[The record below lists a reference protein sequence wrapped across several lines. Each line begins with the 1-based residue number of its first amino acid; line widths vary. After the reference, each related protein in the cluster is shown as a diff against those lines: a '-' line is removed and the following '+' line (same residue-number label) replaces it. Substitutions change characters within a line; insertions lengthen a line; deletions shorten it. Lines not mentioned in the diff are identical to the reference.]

1 MTASENFL
9 TLFNEKLNDIRDIC
23 SGKNESMMNMDTT
36 MEEKEVIDENQLWNM
51 FEDIKKQVMKLDIAN
66 GALPEI
72 DNYLRDQNN
81 IENDR
86 RWFEGSYYICKRC
99 NTKEYGDTMFRSH
112 LRKEHQL
119 SVKETRNLS
128 EFYTHFKQ
136 LNISC
141 KLCHLSLKHDYS
153 TLSQHIKS
161 QHFMSI
167 VDYETKYVTGS
178 SKPSEEAE
186 SSTATLEESSIPM
199 LENEASAPEP
209 GNIPCPE
216 PQVRPMLRILSPSL
230 INGKVEECLLS
241 SKSQTTSLT
250 DQSDSSNLGLE
261 ITGEVNTP
269 TEQQEVVAVKR
280 EPMEHIPRPRSL
292 FYCPFKSVE
301 NPGEDCKYSTTKQ
314 GFLNNDVTNHITKVH
329 KLTAKELKGKC
340 KFRKVKVERE

>member
-1 MTASENFL
+1 MSSTENFL
-9 TLFNEKLNDIRDIC
+9 TLLNEKLNDIRDIC

-51 FEDIKKQVMKLDIAN
+51 FEDIKKQVIKLDIAN
-66 GALPEI
+66 GALSEI
-72 DNYLRDQNN
+72 DNHLRGQKN

-112 LRKEHQL
+112 LKKEHRL
-119 SVKETRNLS
+119 PVKETRNLS

-167 VDYETKYVTGS
+167 VDYETKYVTGGS
-178 SKPSEEAE
+178 QPSEEAE
-186 SSTATLEESSIPM
+186 SSTATLEELSTPM
-199 LENEASAPEP
+199 LENEASA
-209 GNIPCPE
+209 PE

-230 INGKVEECLLS
+230 INGKVEKCLLS
-241 SKSQTTSLT
+241 SESHTTSLT
-250 DQSDSSNLGLE
+250 EQGDSSSQGLE

-269 TEQQEVVAVKR
+269 TEQQDVVAVKR
-280 EPMEHIPRPRSL
+280 EPMEHIPRTRSL
-292 FYCPFKSVE
+292 LYCPFKSVD
-301 NPGEDCKYSTTKQ
+301 NPEEDCKYFTTKQ
-314 GFLNNDVTNHITKVH
+314 GFLNNDATKHVTKVH
-329 KLTAKELKGKC
+329 KLTMKELKGNC
-340 KFRKVKVERE
+340 KFRKIKVERE

>member
-1 MTASENFL
+1 
-9 TLFNEKLNDIRDIC
+9 
-23 SGKNESMMNMDTT
+23 
-36 MEEKEVIDENQLWNM
+36 
-51 FEDIKKQVMKLDIAN
+51 
-66 GALPEI
+66 
-72 DNYLRDQNN
+72 
-81 IENDR
+81 
-86 RWFEGSYYICKRC
+86 
-99 NTKEYGDTMFRSH
+99 MFRSH

-178 SKPSEEAE
+178 SQPSEEDE

-199 LENEASAPEP
+199 LENEASA
-209 GNIPCPE
+209 PE

-269 TEQQEVVAVKR
+269 TEHQEVVAVKR

-292 FYCPFKSVE
+292 FFCPFKSME
-301 NPGEDCKYSTTKQ
+301 NPEEDCKYSTTKQ
-314 GFLNNDVTNHITKVH
+314 GFLPGGGVTNHITKVH
-329 KLTAKELKGKC
+329 KLTAKDLKGKC